1 VLRARRNASS
11 FYRYER
17 GRTGTQSG
25 TSSLDF
31 LARQSNYVRTIK
43 AGNGVVPRGKGSVT
57 ISVPKTQVT
66 GAAARMETENPPG
79 RGGGGGGSR
88 PIGDKNFIHMPPLVS

>member
-1 VLRARRNASS
+1 MLRARRNAFS

-43 AGNGVVPRGKGSVT
+43 AGNGVVPRGKGSV
-57 ISVPKTQVT
+57 S
-66 GAAARMETENPPG
+66 
-79 RGGGGGGSR
+79 
-88 PIGDKNFIHMPPLVS
+88 